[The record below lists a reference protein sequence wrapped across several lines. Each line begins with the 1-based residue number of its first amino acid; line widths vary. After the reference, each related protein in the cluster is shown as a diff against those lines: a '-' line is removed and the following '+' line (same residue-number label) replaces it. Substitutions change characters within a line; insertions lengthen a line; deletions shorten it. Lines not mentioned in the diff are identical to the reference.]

1 MKKIALII
9 MSAIMAGMI
18 FLTFNHDVQ
27 KEELASSPS
36 PKTKNQSV
44 SSTSPQTS
52 SIVPDTD
59 TSPQTAKLPSTVQ
72 ITTERLTQL
81 KGRKLVAELE
91 TFWHE
96 CMSNRDC
103 EEQLALLEPYLSSA
117 RFQLLASY
125 HQLNSQWQESVGNL
139 LFDEQ
144 QPLASRIAQL
154 KAEARGIWG
163 ELADVIF
170 SDEFALYD
178 FNLEAQQ
185 LNTQSPESFLQAFEQ
200 LIIDWQENA
209 EAIGLTN
216 DQAKYERAVALI
228 PNSMIFPDRQT
239 IIAELQKTYLTKG
252 ESEEIHDRQQQI
264 AEQKEQVRDYQQALQ
279 QLESRLRKERATSHS
294 NLSEPEWQSY
304 YQQEVADFRRE
315 FFSS

>member
-1 MKKIALII
+1 
-9 MSAIMAGMI
+9 
-18 FLTFNHDVQ
+18 
-27 KEELASSPS
+27 
-36 PKTKNQSV
+36 
-44 SSTSPQTS
+44 
-52 SIVPDTD
+52 
-59 TSPQTAKLPSTVQ
+59 
-72 ITTERLTQL
+72 
-81 KGRKLVAELE
+81 
-91 TFWHE
+91 
-96 CMSNRDC
+96 MSNSDC

-170 SDEFALYD
+170 ADEFALYD

-200 LIIDWQENA
+200 LIIDWQENT

-228 PNSMIFPDRQT
+228 PNSMSFPDRQT
-239 IIAELQKTYLTKG
+239 IIAELQKTYLTKD
-252 ESEEIHDRQQQI
+252 ESEEIHAREQQI
-264 AEQKEQVRDYQQALQ
+264 AQQKEQVRDYQQALQ
-279 QLESRLRKERATSHS
+279 QLESRLRKERATSHAS
-294 NLSEPEWQSY
+294 LSEPEWHSY
-304 YQQEVADFRRE
+304 YQQEIADFRRE

>member
-9 MSAIMAGMI
+9 MSAIMAGMM
-18 FLTFNHDVQ
+18 FLTFSQDGQQEAAVS
-27 KEELASSPS
+27 ASA
-36 PKTKNQSV
+36 PKTKNKNV
-44 SSTSPQTS
+44 PSTSLKTS
-52 SIVPDTD
+52 NIAPSAEA
-59 TSPQTAKLPSTVQ
+59 SPHPSAVQ
-72 ITTERLTQL
+72 ITTERLTL
-81 KGRKLVAELE
+81 FKGRKLVAELE
-91 TFWHE
+91 SFWHE

-117 RFQLLASY
+117 RFQLLANY

-170 SDEFALYD
+170 ADEFALYD
-178 FNLEAQQ
+178 FNLKAQQ

-228 PNSMIFPDRQT
+228 PNSMSFPDRQT
-239 IIAELQKTYLTKG
+239 IIAELEKTYLTKD
-252 ESEEIHDRQQQI
+252 ESEEIHAREQQI
-264 AEQKEQVRDYQQALQ
+264 AEQKDQVRDYQQALQ